1 MKTNIFLFFVFILL
15 EKSSI
20 QQNITT
26 SYEITNNLSK
36 KKLFQKY
43 TIKLNK
49 SINDFENVK
58 INYKEDEDF
67 FILNNQTYIIFPS
80 NNKELSNNAELLAK
94 VVKNLTGLEI
104 LVAPNVIRKTSNKNK
119 NTFIQIVLD
128 KSINKEFHININ
140 KRKIILSSKS
150 NEGIYKSVIL
160 FKKILESQFN
170 DKNSIYENI
179 EFPCV
184 DIISNEQIIKFEYLS
199 LFLTTIIIIFIS
211 ALIFQLTK

>member
-20 QQNITT
+20 QQNIST

-58 INYKEDEDF
+58 INYKEEEDF

-80 NNKELSNNAELLAK
+80 NNKELSNNAELLSQ

-150 NEGIYKSVIL
+150 NKGIYKSVIL
-160 FKKILESQFN
+160 FKKILESQLN

-199 LFLTTIIIIFIS
+199 VFLTTIIIIFIS

>member
-1 MKTNIFLFFVFILL
+1 MKTNIFLIFVFILL

-58 INYKEDEDF
+58 INYKEEEDF

-199 LFLTTIIIIFIS
+199 LFLTTIIIICINIS
-211 ALIFQLTK
+211 ITK

>member
-1 MKTNIFLFFVFILL
+1 MKTNIFLIFVFILL

-58 INYKEDEDF
+58 INYKEEEDF

-199 LFLTTIIIIFIS
+199 LVLTSIIIIFIS

>member
-1 MKTNIFLFFVFILL
+1 M
-15 EKSSI
+15 
-20 QQNITT
+20 
-26 SYEITNNLSK
+26 
-36 KKLFQKY
+36 
-43 TIKLNK
+43 
-49 SINDFENVK
+49 
-58 INYKEDEDF
+58 
-67 FILNNQTYIIFPS
+67 
-80 NNKELSNNAELLAK
+80 
-94 VVKNLTGLEI
+94 TGLEI

-128 KSINKEFHININ
+128 KSLNKEFHININ

-150 NEGIYKSVIL
+150 NKGIYKSVIL